1 MLDAEC
7 FKASLRTLT
16 KGIAALAWGRARLP
30 PQLTLHPERR
40 LERLENDFFETVTPT
55 VFSTAP
61 GRAPGTGTGIGSVA
75 SPRRHLS
82 PRSLAAERARR
93 LDLCMREARRAL
105 VGLEATGLERQGLQ
119 SDIASK
125 QKQKSGVFM
134 GQAAFSY

>member
-1 MLDAEC
+1 MLDEES
-7 FKASLRTLT
+7 FKTSLRTLT

-30 PQLTLHPERR
+30 PQLTLHPGRR

-55 VFSTAP
+55 VVSTAP
-61 GRAPGTGTGIGSVA
+61 GRAPASGTGIGSAA
-75 SPRRHLS
+75 SPQRHLS

-105 VGLEATGLERQGLQ
+105 QLQ

-125 QKQKSGVFM
+125 QKQKNGVFM
-134 GQAAFSY
+134 GQAAFSYYCRP